1 MEQEQSSAHNHNK
14 EENRLIEKNDNLV
27 AHALSSAAFATVG
40 AKLSYLGTFHDIDA
54 ILGKQKVSFWQKV
67 KWSVDGTLFEKTK
80 EKISHLTENGANNR
94 LTAFLKATKY
104 SSGLMAIGAGV
115 GAVVGWVRGGLI
127 ADWHNIYRHPL
138 DSTKVVLGLANP
150 DILEKYDTK
159 KPEQVKLAN
168 LESSNKMA
176 DSSKW
181 QDYIKSR
188 ATTEQAKQI

>member
-1 MEQEQSSAHNHNK
+1 METDPNIANHNK
-14 EENRLIEKNDNLV
+14 EEGRLITHNDNLV

-67 KWSVDGTLFEKTK
+67 KWSIDGTLFEKTK
-80 EKISHLTENGANNR
+80 EKISYLTENGKNNR

-127 ADWHNIYRHPL
+127 ADWHDIYRHPL
-138 DSTKVVLGLANP
+138 DSTKVVLGLAEPN
-150 DILEKYDTK
+150 ILEKYDSK
-159 KPEQVKLAN
+159 KPEQVKLAG
-168 LESSNKMA
+168 LESSGKMA

-181 QDYIKSR
+181 QDYVTSR
-188 ATTEQAKQI
+188 TAEQQISKT